1 MGRRLANEAKG
12 AGLAKEVM
20 KALKSAGVVGG
31 VTMAPTDAMFAAGAV
46 KFGEVSGSTNAVQA
60 VKQIYKA
67 MVDAS

>member
-12 AGLAKEVM
+12 AGL
-20 KALKSAGVVGG
+20 
-31 VTMAPTDAMFAAGAV
+31 AGAV

-67 MVDAS
+67 RVDAS

>member
-1 MGRRLANEAKG
+1 MGRRLANAAKG
-12 AGLAKEVM
+12 AGLADEVLR
-20 KALKSAGVVGG
+20 ALKKVGVVGG
-31 VTMAPTDAMFAAGAV
+31 VTMSPTDAMFAAGAA